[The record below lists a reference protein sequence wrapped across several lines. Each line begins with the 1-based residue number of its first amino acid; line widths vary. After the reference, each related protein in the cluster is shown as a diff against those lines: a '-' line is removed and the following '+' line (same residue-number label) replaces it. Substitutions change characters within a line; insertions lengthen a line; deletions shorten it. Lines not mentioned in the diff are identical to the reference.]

1 MRFRKWGPL
10 AEPVDPLETVEI
22 CKLQSAMTKDGK
34 RPTFQEA
41 TKEYHRLKQEE
52 ASND

>member
-1 MRFRKWGPL
+1 MSFQKWGPL
-10 AEPVDPLETVEI
+10 SEPVDPLVTVEI
-22 CKLQSAMTKDGK
+22 YKLQSAMTKGGK

-52 ASND
+52 QNND